1 MIKLDKV
8 KLITSIEY
16 ISDIKYDS
24 FNIILRHDEVLYYKY
39 QQKTPY
45 SLLIMVD
52 YSKNKLIIEFS
63 GKILQEHYISLIS
76 IDTIRECFDNINK
89 IGICKLDTESI
100 INDSIVAK
108 CDITKDIKT
117 DINQI
122 IPSIRQNII
131 NYSKWSVKPYYS
143 GVVVENVVATAR
155 YKKRI
160 VIYDKW
166 KELQQGNSR
175 HFIENLNNSKEIL
188 DYYKDKVRFEL
199 NLNTMYQ
206 VRQFLNI
213 PDNNLQSV
221 LNAVANPILS
231 IIDETVKFEPQRQKG
246 MTLRDYERVLLI
258 ESCDYDLAKVEAKIR
273 AYSKKSTSITR
284 AMQPYK
290 DLFHQIK
297 AEQNMVIDIRKLVC

>member
-1 MIKLDKV
+1 MIKFDKL

-16 ISDIKYDS
+16 ISDIKHDS

-52 YSKNKLIIEFS
+52 YSKNELIIEFS
-63 GKILQEHYISLIS
+63 GKLLQEHYTSLIS
-76 IDTIRECFDNINK
+76 KETISECFDNINK
-89 IGICKLDTESI
+89 IGICKLDINSI
-100 INDSIVAK
+100 INDAIIAK
-108 CDITKDIKT
+108 CDITKDIKA
-117 DINQI
+117 DITQI
-122 IPSIRQNII
+122 IPSIKQNII
-131 NYSKWSVKPYYS
+131 NYSKWNVKPYYS
-143 GVVVENVVATAR
+143 GVVLENVVATTR
-155 YKKRI
+155 YKKRLA
-160 VIYDKW
+160 IYDKW
-166 KELQQGNSR
+166 KELHQGNSR
-175 HFIENLNNSKEIL
+175 YFIDGLNNKEEVL
-188 DYYKDKVRFEL
+188 AYYKDKIRFEL

-231 IIDETVKFEPQRQKG
+231 IIDETVKYEHQRHKE

-258 ESCDYDLAKVEAKIR
+258 ESCDYDLARVEAKVR

-290 DLFHQIK
+290 DLFHQLKTI
-297 AEQNMVIDIRKLVC
+297 QNTEIDIRKLVC

>member
-1 MIKLDKV
+1 MIKFDKL

-16 ISDIKYDS
+16 ISDIKHDS

-52 YSKNKLIIEFS
+52 YSKNELIIEFS

-76 IDTIRECFDNINK
+76 KETIRECFNKIND
-89 IGICKLDTESI
+89 IGICELDTESI

-108 CDITKDIKT
+108 CDITKDIKA

-122 IPSIRQNII
+122 IPSIKQNII
-131 NYSKWSVKPYYS
+131 NYSKWNIKPYYS
-143 GVVVENVVATAR
+143 GVVVENVVATTR
-155 YKKRI
+155 YKKRLA
-160 VIYDKW
+160 IYDKW

-175 HFIENLNNSKEIL
+175 CFIEGLNNKEEVL
-188 DYYKDKVRFEL
+188 AYYKDKIRFEL

-213 PDNNLQSV
+213 PNNNIQSV

-231 IIDETVKFEPQRQKG
+231 IIDETVKYEHQRHKE

-258 ESCDYDLAKVEAKIR
+258 ESCDYDLAKVEAKVR

-290 DLFHQIK
+290 DLFHQLKTI
-297 AEQNMVIDIRKLVC
+297 QNTEIDIRKLVC